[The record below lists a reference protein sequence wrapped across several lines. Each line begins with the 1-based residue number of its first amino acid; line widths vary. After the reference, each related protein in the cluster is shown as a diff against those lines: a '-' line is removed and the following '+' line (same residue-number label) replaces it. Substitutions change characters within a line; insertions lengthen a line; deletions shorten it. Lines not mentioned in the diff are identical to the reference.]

1 MDDPD
6 FTWRPLGENSE
17 PGTPTGPQTRPAQPP
32 APVGAAPP
40 AAARPEPG
48 PLPPSGAVAT
58 MEAPAEEADW
68 DDLDGIPLPKA
79 PMPAS
84 IRYMSVAIIVA
95 LAFTMGVGLQ
105 KRHDYGFAPPAAGLA
120 AMAKAGAAAA
130 AAAAAAGGGAGAGPT
145 VPQLIGTVVQVTGSD
160 LVVKDAAGVEHTVHT
175 SGLTKIVREEAVGG
189 LTPGAPVTVAGMPGP
204 SGNLD
209 AAAVIESSTAPA
221 GAGATAPTA
230 PPVPPGSTGSTGS
243 TGPITPAAKDTTAP
257 VAP

>member
-17 PGTPTGPQTRPAQPP
+17 PGTPTGPLTRPAQPS
-32 APVGAAPP
+32 APVAGGPP
-40 AAARPEPG
+40 AGSRPQAG
-48 PLPPSGAVAT
+48 PLPPAGAVAT
-58 MEAPAEEADW
+58 MEAPPEGSDW

-84 IRYMSVAIIVA
+84 IRYMSIAIMVA

-130 AAAAAAGGGAGAGPT
+130 AAAAGGGAGAGSAA
-145 VPQLIGTVVQVTGSD
+145 PQLIGTVVRVNGAD
-160 LVVKDAAGVEHTVHT
+160 VIVKDTAGVEHTVHT
-175 SGLTKIVREEAVGG
+175 SDLTKIVREESVGG

-209 AAAVIESSTAPA
+209 AAAVIESSSTPAAAGATTPAGPSALTPPAAPAAPAAKGTTAPA
-221 GAGATAPTA
+221 AH
-230 PPVPPGSTGSTGS
+230 
-243 TGPITPAAKDTTAP
+243 
-257 VAP
+257 